1 MKKLTLLLTLLAH
14 SLFAADSLMDALL
27 DGNLTHKIN
36 ANYSEANDD
45 ESPFSSTKTQKIL
58 FHYKTAPIE
67 GIRLEVA
74 TQSFATE
81 TRQSSNDNTLYYTE
95 ALYDGSANDLG
106 YKLSANYYADTYRQK
121 MEQSNIVTSNAFGVK
136 AQVNYE
142 NFGSYVAYSKVG
154 EGSRSAS
161 SDLEGKD
168 HLLPTSSVLSSNNY
182 TPNTAAYA
190 VDLNYS
196 PRKDITLGSRYVVA
210 SEVQT
215 NLSYT
220 GVYSNFQIDEISKG
234 FNLGVSFDK
243 TGQDKQN
250 DQFSINIKSKF

>member
-1 MKKLTLLLTLLAH
+1 MKKLTLLLIFLS

-36 ANYSEANDD
+36 ANSNEASDE

-58 FHYKTAPIE
+58 FHYKTAPVE
-67 GIRLEVA
+67 GVRLEVA

-81 TRQSSNDNTLYYTE
+81 TRQSSTDNTIYYTE
-95 ALYDGSANDLG
+95 ALYDGRADDIG
-106 YKLSANYYADTYRQK
+106 YKLRANYYADTYRQSV
-121 MEQSNIVTSNAFGVK
+121 EQSSIETTNAFGVK

-142 NFGSYVAYSKVG
+142 NFGSYVAYSKVL
-154 EGSRSAS
+154 EGSHSANG
-161 SDLEGKD
+161 DLDGKD

-182 TPNTAAYA
+182 TPNTEAYA

-220 GVYSNFQIDEISKG
+220 GVYSNFQLNEISKG
-234 FNLGVSFDK
+234 FNLGVAFDK

-250 DQFSINIKSKF
+250 DQFSINFKSKF